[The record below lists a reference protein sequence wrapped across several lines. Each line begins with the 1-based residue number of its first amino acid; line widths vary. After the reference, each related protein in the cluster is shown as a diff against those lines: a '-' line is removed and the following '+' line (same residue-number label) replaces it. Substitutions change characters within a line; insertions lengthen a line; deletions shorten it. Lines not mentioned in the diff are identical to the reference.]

1 MSNDKEAQERLKKLF
16 KTPPTIGR
24 PGELTAK
31 SVKAIFGALE
41 VGLTFEQAARR
52 GGISRQTFHTWR
64 TRGKRDRDAKV
75 ESVYSL
81 FLDALEDAL
90 AEAEAK
96 MLRSIFDSG
105 AKGAMW
111 LLPRRYPRKYGDKIV
126 IERAICEELEKL
138 IDVLEEVL
146 PDEMFSRVTERMND
160 LYPTRL
166 SIVLEDD
173 D

>member
-16 KTPPTIGR
+16 KTPPKIGR

-64 TRGKRDRDAKV
+64 SRGKRDRDANI
-75 ESVYSL
+75 ESVFSV

-96 MLRSIFDSG
+96 MLKSIFDSG

-138 IDVLEEVL
+138 IDVLDEIL
-146 PDEMFSRVTERMND
+146 PDELFSRFTERMND
-160 LYPTRL
+160 LFPSR
-166 SIVLEDD
+166 SSVVFDD
-173 D
+173 DD